1 MVTRLVTFDHFWH
14 CHYWSLCW
22 LLYKIVNGWSFARVS
37 LPMALSSTLTRGR
50 ILSGWIARQRQKQ
63 ICTRI
68 LPLKEGF
75 GKREDHPIRFIQ
87 ANIWS
92 LGQVCAGRRESHCR
106 LGERSCG
113 HMRWRKGTWV
123 IFLRVFLDLF
133 TNQVVMV
140 IPSSLGYGDRGAG
153 GVIPGGATLYF
164 ITTLQVDFKL

>member
-1 MVTRLVTFDHFWH
+1 
-14 CHYWSLCW
+14 
-22 LLYKIVNGWSFARVS
+22 
-37 LPMALSSTLTRGR
+37 MALSSTPTRER
-50 ILSGWIARQRQKQ
+50 ILSGWGARQRQNKCEQGRKDLEKEKIIHQ
-63 ICTRI
+63 IDS
-68 LPLKEGF
+68 
-75 GKREDHPIRFIQ
+75 GKY
-87 ANIWS
+87 IWS

-164 ITTLQVDFKL
+164 ITTLQVEFKFWQGHKFSKWISCLPGNCESY